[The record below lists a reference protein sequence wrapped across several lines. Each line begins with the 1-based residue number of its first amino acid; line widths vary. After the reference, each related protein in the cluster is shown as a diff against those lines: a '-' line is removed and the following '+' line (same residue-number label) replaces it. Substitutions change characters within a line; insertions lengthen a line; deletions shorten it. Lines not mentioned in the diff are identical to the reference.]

1 VKISE
6 LLLEDNAD
14 VDPFSWIKTKNKEF
28 KDLAAECG
36 LTLQAGMGWP
46 AITKAGGWFG
56 GGLGHKGGNTKAAKA
71 DAEGGLPI
79 NVRTKAFLHL
89 LAKKL
94 EDLMAAGHVV
104 KVAPGAERARNVL
117 VLEPGS
123 ALEALT
129 KSLIVTLPPGNHPSI
144 TAVPC
149 VAWFVS
155 LPTALAAVTSVRFN
169 FIFMSDDHTFAP
181 PVTAGEPWLKTGEKE
196 SVTVGGSLPT
206 KEAKQLEK
214 DWNAFWSVNN
224 HREGHDWTETLPRT
238 DKGVKMIKHM
248 YEWLKSK
255 GLIAIKG
262 NVSDFSK
269 HHYAS
274 ISLKTLTK
282 DTKLVDMKELETVIR
297 KYL

>member
-1 VKISE
+1 MKIHE
-6 LLLEDNAD
+6 LLIEDNAD
-14 VDPFSWIKTKNKEF
+14 IDPFSWIKAKNKEF
-28 KDLAAECG
+28 KDIAAECG
-36 LTLQAGMGWP
+36 ITLQAGMGWP
-46 AITKAGGWFG
+46 VINKAGGWFG
-56 GGLGHKGGNTKAAKA
+56 GGLGHKGGNARAARA
-71 DAEGGLPI
+71 DSEGALPL

-94 EDLMAAGHVV
+94 EDLMAAGHIV
-104 KVAPGAERARNVL
+104 KVAPAAERTANVV
-117 VLEPGS
+117 VLEPGT
-123 ALEALT
+123 ALEVLT
-129 KSLIVTLPPGNHPSI
+129 KSVIVARPPGNHNGGP
-144 TAVPC
+144 VPC

-155 LPTALAAVTSVRFN
+155 LPPALAATTSVRFN
-169 FIFMSDDHTFAP
+169 FIFISDDWQGDYG
-181 PVTAGEPWLKTGEKE
+181 VRTGEKQ

-214 DWNAFWSVNN
+214 DWNAFWSANN
-224 HREGHDWTETLPRT
+224 YRKGRDWTETLPRT
-238 DKGVKMIKHM
+238 DKCVKMLKHI

-255 GLIAIKG
+255 GLITIKG
-262 NVSDFSK
+262 KIDDFTR